1 MLDYLFLE
9 KFLSNTVKDSN
20 KPKCLIIHGFGGG
33 IHEIEPIAKHL
44 IDLDYDVVC
53 PTLKGHSTTKKD
65 MREAIY
71 ADWIESAE
79 CEFLRMK
86 ESGDEVLLI
95 GFSMGGLIAFNL
107 ASKYNTKAI
116 VTINTPIFYWNLAQ
130 VIHNLVDDIKNRNIV
145 NIKRYLQAKQNS
157 PISSMRQFL
166 FLLNQTKSKL
176 EEVKCPLLIIQAKDD
191 DTSRRKSVDY
201 IYNHVSSAK
210 KNIKYYNEGGH
221 QILQSSV
228 SEQVFS
234 CVDDFIQNL

>member
-53 PTLKGHSTTKKD
+53 PTLKGHSTTRKD

-107 ASKYNTKAI
+107 ASKYNIKAI
-116 VTINTPIFYWNLAQ
+116 VTINTPIFYWNIAQ
-130 VIHNLVDDIKNRNIV
+130 VLHNLLDDVKNRNIT
-145 NIKRYLQAKQNS
+145 NINRYLQAKQNS
-157 PISSMRQFL
+157 PISSMKQFL
-166 FLLNQTKSKL
+166 LLLNHTKYKL
-176 EEVKCPLLIIQAKDD
+176 EKVKCPLLIIQAKDD
-191 DTSRRKSVDY
+191 DTTRIKSVDY
-201 IYNHVSSAK
+201 IYKHVSSTN
-210 KNIKYYNEGGH
+210 KNIKCLNEGGH
-221 QILQSSV
+221 QILQSPMA
-228 SEQVFS
+228 EQVFMS
-234 CVDDFIQNL
+234 VDDFLQTL

>member
-1 MLDYLFLE
+1 MAMNF
-9 KFLSNTVKDSN
+9 TDSK
-20 KPKCLIIHGFGGG
+20 KPKCLVIHGFGGG
-33 IHEIEPIAKHL
+33 VYEIESLVNHL
-44 IDLDYDVVC
+44 IGLNYDVIS
-53 PTLKGHSTTKKD
+53 PTLKGHSATKKE
-65 MREAIY
+65 MKEATYI
-71 ADWIESAE
+71 DWIESAE
-79 CEFLRMK
+79 RELQKMHDNN
-86 ESGDEVLLI
+86 DEVLVL

-107 ASKYNTKAI
+107 ASKYNIKAI